1 VIRPVKALIGL
12 ALVLAACTVAGES
25 LGTDRVLRLS
35 DGAVITFGEMVQ
47 DLKTA
52 DLVFVGE
59 LHDNAGHHQLQLG
72 VIQALHEAEDPL
84 AIGLE
89 MFRAESQHH
98 LDRWIAGKK
107 SLDEFLPVWY
117 DNWRLPWPLYRDI
130 FLYSREHAIPMLG
143 LNVPGDITRKVARQ
157 GFASL
162 TPGELKNLPPGI
174 SCNVDPKY
182 REFIS
187 RAYSDDG
194 HVGEKNFN
202 HFCEAQMVW
211 DKTMA
216 WHLVRYSAR
225 TPGATIVVLAGIGH
239 AWKPGIPAQV
249 RELAKRSFR
258 VVLPAVD
265 GRVDKDHLTV
275 ADADYLVLE

>member
-12 ALVLAACTVAGES
+12 ALVLVACTAAEES

-35 DGAVITFGEMVQ
+35 DGAVISFGEMVQ

-59 LHDNAGHHQLQLG
+59 LHDNVGHHQLQLG
-72 VIQALHEAEDPL
+72 IMRALHETDDPL
-84 AIGLE
+84 AVGLE

-98 LDRWIAGKK
+98 LERWVAGKK

-130 FLYSREHAIPMLG
+130 FLYSREHSIPLIG
-143 LNVPGDITRKVARQ
+143 LNVPSAITRKVARQ
-157 GFASL
+157 GFSSL
-162 TPGELKNLPPGI
+162 TKEELKNLPSGI

-194 HVGEKNFN
+194 HVSRKNFN

-216 WHLVRYSAR
+216 WHLVRYLAR
-225 TPGATIVVLAGIGH
+225 TPGVTIVVLAGIGH
-239 AWKPGIPAQV
+239 AWKPGIPAHVQ
-249 RELAKRSFR
+249 ELAKRSFR
-258 VVLPAVD
+258 VVLPEMD
-265 GRVDKDHLTV
+265 SRVDKDHLTV
-275 ADADYLVLE
+275 ADADYLVLD